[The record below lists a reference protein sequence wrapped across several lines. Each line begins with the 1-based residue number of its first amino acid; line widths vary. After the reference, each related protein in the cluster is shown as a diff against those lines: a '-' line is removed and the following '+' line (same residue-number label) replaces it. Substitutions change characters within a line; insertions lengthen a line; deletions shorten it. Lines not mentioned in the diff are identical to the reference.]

1 MGRIY
6 SLSKQTL
13 IWIGESSKLIDEES
27 GLPLST
33 LGLEYLTRSA
43 EQIREA
49 RRGGLN
55 PVESPLFL
63 EARQQGKSYIPGGD
77 IASPWL
83 LGLMEVLFMRR
94 WWSQVWVLQEAA
106 IAGSAVLICG
116 AASADF
122 DDVNTLARNF
132 LADDHELGVHG
143 YFDEQVLKRVV
154 PHCLA
159 RYSITSFSVPGSYQ
173 LSKDDGLYRLET
185 AFHSTNRSDTS
196 DAREKVFGL

>member
-6 SLSKQTL
+6 SLSKQPL

-63 EARQQGKSYIPGGD
+63 EARQQGKS
-77 IASPWL
+77 
-83 LGLMEVLFMRR
+83 
-94 WWSQVWVLQEAA
+94 
-106 IAGSAVLICG
+106 
-116 AASADF
+116 
-122 DDVNTLARNF
+122 
-132 LADDHELGVHG
+132 
-143 YFDEQVLKRVV
+143 
-154 PHCLA
+154 
-159 RYSITSFSVPGSYQ
+159 
-173 LSKDDGLYRLET
+173 
-185 AFHSTNRSDTS
+185 
-196 DAREKVFGL
+196 